1 MSDFPR
7 AHRVTIADVAREAG
21 VSRTTVSHALSGQGK
36 VNAATRA
43 KVKEVAE
50 RLNYRPS
57 ARARSLRSGKSQ
69 TLALLSSMPA
79 AVSAGPSQLGFFTEL
94 AMGCA
99 RTALLEGYVF
109 VLAPPTEAADP
120 VDLLDIDGAI
130 LLEPTVDDPLA
141 EALRDRGIPYVTIDG
156 PSSKA
161 GDDALAA
168 ADAGPA
174 RSSTASTGA
183 ASKWSIDLHHRA
195 TAQLLLNHLLD
206 QGAARPALLVSRS
219 LRGAQIAAR
228 EVYAETAVARGFAPL
243 IAEADETSGED
254 GAFAAAEE
262 LLAEHPDI
270 DAVLA
275 PIDTFATGA
284 VRAAQEFGRTVGED
298 LLVATRYDGLRART
312 SHPPLTAVDLGL
324 EAISGAAV
332 EMLVTVLDGDHSSN
346 ATAVLDGSTESVA
359 RDGGDAES
367 AALDSGTE
375 SAALNGGD
383 AKPAAADDTGS
394 AASAGSM
401 GPVLVVRES
410 TAGHPPDRSK
420 DGA

>member
-1 MSDFPR
+1 MLTSA

-21 VSRTTVSHALSGQGK
+21 VSRTRSRMRSTVGGQC
-36 VNAATRA
+36 RHPCQ
-43 KVKEVAE
+43 VKEVAE
-50 RLNYRPS
+50 WLNYRPS
-57 ARARSLRSGKSQ
+57 AH
-69 TLALLSSMPA
+69 A
-79 AVSAGPSQLGFFTEL
+79 AVVRASRNPRPACPRCAAVAGPSQLGFFTEL

-109 VLAPPTEAADP
+109 VLAPPTEAANP

-156 PSSKA
+156 PSSRA
-161 GDDALAA
+161 GDDALTS
-168 ADAGPA
+168 DEAGPA
-174 RSSTASTGA
+174 RASTASTGA

-206 QGAARPALLVSRS
+206 QGAAEPALLVSRS

-228 EVYAETAVARGFAPL
+228 EVYAETAAARGFPPL

-284 VRAAQEFGRTVGED
+284 VRAAQKSGRTVGED
-298 LLVATRYDGLRART
+298 LLIATRYDGLRART

-346 ATAVLDGSTESVA
+346 ATVVLDGSTESVA
-359 RDGGDAES
+359 RD
-367 AALDSGTE
+367 
-375 SAALNGGD
+375 GGD

-410 TAGHPPDRSK
+410 TAGRSPDRSS
-420 DGA
+420 D

>member
-36 VNAATRA
+36 VNADTRA

-109 VLAPPTEAADP
+109 VLAPPTEAANP

-156 PSSKA
+156 PSTP
-161 GDDALAA
+161 A
-168 ADAGPA
+168 ADGASRA
-174 RSSTASTGA
+174 STTHTGA
-183 ASKWSIDLHHRA
+183 ASRWSIDLHHRG
-195 TAQLLLNHLLD
+195 TAQLLLDHLLD
-206 QGAARPALLVSRS
+206 QGATQPALLVSRS
-219 LRGAQIAAR
+219 QRGAQIAAR
-228 EVYAETAVARGFAPL
+228 EVYVETAAARGFAPR
-243 IAEADETSGED
+243 IAEAEETSGEE

-262 LLAEHPDI
+262 LLAAHPDVNAI
-270 DAVLA
+270 LA
-275 PIDTFATGA
+275 PVDTFATGA
-284 VRAAQEFGRTVGED
+284 VRAAQESGRTVGDD
-298 LLVATRYDGLRART
+298 LLIATRYDGLRART
-312 SHPPLTAVDLGL
+312 SNPPLTAVDLGL

-332 EMLVTVLDGDHSSN
+332 EMLVTVLDGDHSPN
-346 ATAVLDGSTESVA
+346 ATAALDGDTECAA
-359 RDGGDAES
+359 RDGGA
-367 AALDSGTE
+367 TE
-375 SAALNGGD
+375 
-383 AKPAAADDTGS
+383 PAAVGASGA
-394 AASAGSM
+394 AASAGSS

-410 TAGHPPDRSK
+410 TAGHSPDRNWV
-420 DGA
+420 